1 MNQEE
6 IKKIL
11 PHRDHMLLID
21 EAELREGKAY
31 GKKTIRGDEFFL
43 QGHFPGNP
51 VVPGVILCEI
61 LGQSA
66 CVLLSGEA
74 EGITPFFT
82 GLDKVRFKN
91 PVHPGDV
98 FETECTLL
106 KHKGPFYWAEGKGYV
121 DGKLCVSAEFSV
133 ALIKEGQEMCS
144 KILVANRGEVAVRII
159 RACKEMGIETVAV
172 YSEADRNSLPV
183 ALADERICIGG
194 NAAAESYLNQKNI
207 ISAAL
212 ATNSEAIHPGYG
224 FLSENAGFAKLCEE
238 NGIVFIGPKS
248 EVISAMGDKDTSR
261 QLMQQ
266 VGVPVVPG
274 TEVLKD
280 VEEAKKYAKEIGYPL
295 LVKATAGGG
304 GKGIRVVAREE
315 DLADAFHTASRE
327 AESAFGNGDVF
338 LEKYLTHVRHVEMQI
353 LADQQGNILCL
364 GERDCSLQLNKQKV
378 LEETPSPVMTEDIR
392 RKMMDAAVLA
402 AKAANYTNAG
412 TVEFLLAP
420 DGQFYFIEMNTRL
433 QVEHPI
439 TEEISG
445 VDIVKWQIRIACQVP
460 LNMKQEDIR
469 LQGHAIECRINARST
484 GRVEFLHIPGGGRV
498 HFDTALMQD
507 TVVVPFYD
515 SMLGK
520 LIVHAN
526 TREEAIR
533 RMEAS
538 LCEMVIVGVETN
550 IEEQLQLIRSKIFQ
564 KGNYD
569 TLILDKI
576 LKKG

>member
-1 MNQEE
+1 M
-6 IKKIL
+6 
-11 PHRDHMLLID
+11 
-21 EAELREGKAY
+21 
-31 GKKTIRGDEFFL
+31 F
-43 QGHFPGNP
+43 
-51 VVPGVILCEI
+51 
-61 LGQSA
+61 
-66 CVLLSGEA
+66 
-74 EGITPFFT
+74 
-82 GLDKVRFKN
+82 
-91 PVHPGDV
+91 
-98 FETECTLL
+98 
-106 KHKGPFYWAEGKGYV
+106 
-121 DGKLCVSAEFSV
+121 
-133 ALIKEGQEMCS
+133 S

-212 ATNSEAIHPGYG
+212 ATNAEAIHPGYG

-460 LNMKQEDIR
+460 LNMKQVDIR

-550 IEEQLQLIRSKIFQ
+550 IEEQLQLIRSKILQ

>member
-1 MNQEE
+1 M
-6 IKKIL
+6 
-11 PHRDHMLLID
+11 
-21 EAELREGKAY
+21 
-31 GKKTIRGDEFFL
+31 F
-43 QGHFPGNP
+43 
-51 VVPGVILCEI
+51 
-61 LGQSA
+61 
-66 CVLLSGEA
+66 
-74 EGITPFFT
+74 
-82 GLDKVRFKN
+82 
-91 PVHPGDV
+91 
-98 FETECTLL
+98 
-106 KHKGPFYWAEGKGYV
+106 
-121 DGKLCVSAEFSV
+121 
-133 ALIKEGQEMCS
+133 S

-378 LEETPSPVMTEDIR
+378 LE
-392 RKMMDAAVLA
+392 
-402 AKAANYTNAG
+402 
-412 TVEFLLAP
+412 
-420 DGQFYFIEMNTRL
+420 
-433 QVEHPI
+433 
-439 TEEISG
+439 
-445 VDIVKWQIRIACQVP
+445 
-460 LNMKQEDIR
+460 
-469 LQGHAIECRINARST
+469 
-484 GRVEFLHIPGGGRV
+484 
-498 HFDTALMQD
+498 
-507 TVVVPFYD
+507 
-515 SMLGK
+515 
-520 LIVHAN
+520 
-526 TREEAIR
+526 
-533 RMEAS
+533 
-538 LCEMVIVGVETN
+538 
-550 IEEQLQLIRSKIFQ
+550 
-564 KGNYD
+564 
-569 TLILDKI
+569 
-576 LKKG
+576 

>member
-1 MNQEE
+1 M
-6 IKKIL
+6 
-11 PHRDHMLLID
+11 
-21 EAELREGKAY
+21 
-31 GKKTIRGDEFFL
+31 F
-43 QGHFPGNP
+43 
-51 VVPGVILCEI
+51 
-61 LGQSA
+61 
-66 CVLLSGEA
+66 
-74 EGITPFFT
+74 
-82 GLDKVRFKN
+82 
-91 PVHPGDV
+91 
-98 FETECTLL
+98 
-106 KHKGPFYWAEGKGYV
+106 
-121 DGKLCVSAEFSV
+121 
-133 ALIKEGQEMCS
+133 S

-159 RACKEMGIETVAV
+159 RACREMGIETVAV

-212 ATNSEAIHPGYG
+212 ATNAEAIHPGYG

-445 VDIVKWQIRIACQVP
+445 VDIVKWQIRIACQVS

>member
-1 MNQEE
+1 M
-6 IKKIL
+6 
-11 PHRDHMLLID
+11 
-21 EAELREGKAY
+21 
-31 GKKTIRGDEFFL
+31 F
-43 QGHFPGNP
+43 
-51 VVPGVILCEI
+51 
-61 LGQSA
+61 
-66 CVLLSGEA
+66 
-74 EGITPFFT
+74 
-82 GLDKVRFKN
+82 
-91 PVHPGDV
+91 
-98 FETECTLL
+98 
-106 KHKGPFYWAEGKGYV
+106 
-121 DGKLCVSAEFSV
+121 
-133 ALIKEGQEMCS
+133 S

-212 ATNSEAIHPGYG
+212 ATNAEAIHPGYG

-315 DLADAFHTASRE
+315 DLEDAFHTASRE
-327 AESAFGNGDVF
+327 AESAFGNGEVF

-460 LNMKQEDIR
+460 LNMKQEDIH

-484 GRVEFLHIPGGGRV
+484 GRVDFLHIPGGGRV

>member
-1 MNQEE
+1 M
-6 IKKIL
+6 
-11 PHRDHMLLID
+11 
-21 EAELREGKAY
+21 
-31 GKKTIRGDEFFL
+31 F
-43 QGHFPGNP
+43 
-51 VVPGVILCEI
+51 
-61 LGQSA
+61 
-66 CVLLSGEA
+66 
-74 EGITPFFT
+74 
-82 GLDKVRFKN
+82 
-91 PVHPGDV
+91 
-98 FETECTLL
+98 
-106 KHKGPFYWAEGKGYV
+106 
-121 DGKLCVSAEFSV
+121 
-133 ALIKEGQEMCS
+133 S

-212 ATNSEAIHPGYG
+212 ATNAEAIHPGYG

-433 QVEHPI
+433 QVEHPV
-439 TEEISG
+439 TEECTG
-445 VDIVKWQIRIACQVP
+445 VDLVRDMITVAAGNP
-460 LNMKQEDIR
+460 LPYKQDDIEFS
-469 LQGHAIECRINARST
+469 GAAIECRIYAEDPENNFMPSPGVITVREAPEGRNLRLDSAAYAGFEVSLHYDPMIAKLCCWGRTRASAISNMARALREYKILGIKTTIPFHQRVLKNAA
-484 GRVEFLHIPGGGRV
+484 FLKGEYDTTFIDTR
-498 HFDTALMQD
+498 FDKEDLKRRQNTD
-507 TVVVPFYD
+507 PTVAVIAAAVRHYEREKEAASRATTLPVVGESLWKYY
-515 SMLGK
+515 GK
-520 LIVHAN
+520 LQMTAN
-526 TREEAIR
+526 
-533 RMEAS
+533 
-538 LCEMVIVGVETN
+538 
-550 IEEQLQLIRSKIFQ
+550 
-564 KGNYD
+564 NY
-569 TLILDKI
+569 
-576 LKKG
+576 

>member
-1 MNQEE
+1 M
-6 IKKIL
+6 
-11 PHRDHMLLID
+11 
-21 EAELREGKAY
+21 
-31 GKKTIRGDEFFL
+31 F
-43 QGHFPGNP
+43 
-51 VVPGVILCEI
+51 
-61 LGQSA
+61 
-66 CVLLSGEA
+66 
-74 EGITPFFT
+74 
-82 GLDKVRFKN
+82 
-91 PVHPGDV
+91 
-98 FETECTLL
+98 
-106 KHKGPFYWAEGKGYV
+106 
-121 DGKLCVSAEFSV
+121 
-133 ALIKEGQEMCS
+133 S

-433 QVEHPI
+433 QVEHPV
-439 TEEISG
+439 TEECTG
-445 VDIVKWQIRIACQVP
+445 VDLVRDMITVAAGNP
-460 LNMKQEDIR
+460 LPYKQDDI
-469 LQGHAIECRINARST
+469 QFSGAAIECRIYAEDPENNFMPSPGVITVREAPEGRNLRLDSAAYAGFEVSLHYDPMIAKLCCWGRTRASAISNMARALREYKILGIKTTIPFHQRVLKNAA
-484 GRVEFLHIPGGGRV
+484 FLKGEYDTTFIDTR
-498 HFDTALMQD
+498 FDKEDLKRRQNTD
-507 TVVVPFYD
+507 PTVAVIAAAVRHYEKEKEAASRATTLPVVGESLWKYY
-515 SMLGK
+515 GK
-520 LIVHAN
+520 LQMTAN
-526 TREEAIR
+526 
-533 RMEAS
+533 
-538 LCEMVIVGVETN
+538 
-550 IEEQLQLIRSKIFQ
+550 
-564 KGNYD
+564 NY
-569 TLILDKI
+569 
-576 LKKG
+576 

>member
-1 MNQEE
+1 M
-6 IKKIL
+6 
-11 PHRDHMLLID
+11 
-21 EAELREGKAY
+21 
-31 GKKTIRGDEFFL
+31 F
-43 QGHFPGNP
+43 
-51 VVPGVILCEI
+51 
-61 LGQSA
+61 
-66 CVLLSGEA
+66 
-74 EGITPFFT
+74 
-82 GLDKVRFKN
+82 
-91 PVHPGDV
+91 
-98 FETECTLL
+98 
-106 KHKGPFYWAEGKGYV
+106 
-121 DGKLCVSAEFSV
+121 
-133 ALIKEGQEMCS
+133 S

-212 ATNSEAIHPGYG
+212 ATNAEAIHPGYG

-315 DLADAFHTASRE
+315 DLEDAFHTASRE
-327 AESAFGNGDVF
+327 AESAFGNGEVF

-460 LNMKQEDIR
+460 LNMKQEDIC

-484 GRVEFLHIPGGGRV
+484 GRVDFLHIPGGGRV